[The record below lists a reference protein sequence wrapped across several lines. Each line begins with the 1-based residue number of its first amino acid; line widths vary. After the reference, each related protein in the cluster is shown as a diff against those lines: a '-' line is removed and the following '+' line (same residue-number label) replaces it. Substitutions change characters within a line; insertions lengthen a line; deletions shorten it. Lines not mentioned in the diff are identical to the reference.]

1 VTEPLTFDLGF
12 PDDRITPRNP
22 LSLTFVVY
30 GEPIPQGSTKAFV
43 VGGRARITNDNP
55 RTRPWRAL
63 VNDAAHQAVGEDP
76 PLAGPISVTLRF
88 TLPRPK
94 SRPARDRWPDRRPDL
109 DKLVRAALDAFT
121 GCVFHD
127 DAQVVTITTTKMYVG
142 NPNALREPG
151 LVVDITPV
159 LA

>member
-1 VTEPLTFDLGF
+1 MTLPLDLDL
-12 PDDRITPRNP
+12 PADRIVAGAP

-43 VGGRARITNDNP
+43 VGGRARVTNDNP

-63 VNDAAHQAVGEDP
+63 VNDAAHQAVQDDP
-76 PLAGPISVTLRF
+76 PLTGPISVTLRF

-109 DKLVRAALDAFT
+109 DKLVRAALDSLT
-121 GCVFHD
+121 GCVFND
-127 DAQVVTITTTKMYVG
+127 DAQVTAITTTKMYVG
-142 NPNALREPG
+142 HPEALREPG
-151 LVVDITPV
+151 LVVDVTPV
-159 LA
+159 TT